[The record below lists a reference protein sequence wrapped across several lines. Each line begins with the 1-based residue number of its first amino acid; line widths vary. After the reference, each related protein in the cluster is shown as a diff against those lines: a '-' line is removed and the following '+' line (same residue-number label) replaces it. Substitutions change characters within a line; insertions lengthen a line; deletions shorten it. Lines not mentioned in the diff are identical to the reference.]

1 MRSIIRSTGQLS
13 ALRAS
18 IRRDVTIEGDDKGL
32 IDDFVIAV
40 NEVTVAALSSCGR
53 VVASI
58 DVRWNRRTDPRTELW
73 AEIRNTAATPPSLI
87 GDGIVALVLHRTTER
102 IEVQERIGG
111 SVITVR
117 CRI

>member
-1 MRSIIRSTGQLS
+1 MRSIIRSTVQLS

-18 IRRDVTIEGDDKGL
+18 IRRDVAIEGDDELL
-32 IDDFVIAV
+32 IDDFVAAV
-40 NEVTVAALSSCGR
+40 NEVTAAALLSCGR
-53 VVASI
+53 DVRSI

-87 GDGIVALVLHRTTER
+87 GDGIVARVLQRTTER
-102 IEVQERIGG
+102 VEVQERIGG
-111 SVITVR
+111 SVVTVR